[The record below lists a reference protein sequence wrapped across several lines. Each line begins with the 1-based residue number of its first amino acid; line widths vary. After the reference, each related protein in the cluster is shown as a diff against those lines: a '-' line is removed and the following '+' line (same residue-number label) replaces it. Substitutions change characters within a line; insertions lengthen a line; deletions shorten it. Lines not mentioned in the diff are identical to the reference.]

1 MDKVTININGNVFEM
16 QHITL
21 GLWLEI
27 AKVNTEITKGG
38 HSDVEHFELYSKL
51 FQLVFGIAADEVAQM
66 DFADIQP
73 TYHNIWK
80 ALNDLFVSKLDKKNT
95 EVTTTT

>member
-21 GLWLEI
+21 GLWP
-27 AKVNTEITKGG
+27 EITKGG